1 MSIIHPKRHTRP
13 RPRAVHIPETTHH
26 RLRRAYPAA
35 IQFLRQPAAVS
46 GFGTAAGTTRECTCG
61 YKTRSPQQ
69 FLTHLEEKATLM
81 PVASY
86 QSPRPARPSMTHRL
100 VDTAKQG
107 TVFICSC
114 GHDYTSLGLMQEH
127 VRYADKMEADH
138 A

>member
-13 RPRAVHIPETTHH
+13 RPRVVRLPETTHH

-61 YKTRSPQQ
+61 YKTRSTRQ
-69 FLTHLEEKATLM
+69 FLAHLEEKATPM

-86 QSPRPARPSMTHRL
+86 QSPRPLMTHRL
-100 VDTAKQG
+100 VDTAKEG

-114 GHDYTSLGLMQEH
+114 GHDYTSLSLMQEH
-127 VRYADKMEADH
+127 VRYADKTETDH